1 MVGGQQLLRKAGV
14 GHCIVFNC
22 SAFQT
27 CVPRAFPTKAE
38 ELGLK
43 TCDTPTWLAIGL
55 RLN

>member
-14 GHCIVFNC
+14 GHCVASNC

-43 TCDTPTWLAIGL
+43 TCGTSTSLAISL